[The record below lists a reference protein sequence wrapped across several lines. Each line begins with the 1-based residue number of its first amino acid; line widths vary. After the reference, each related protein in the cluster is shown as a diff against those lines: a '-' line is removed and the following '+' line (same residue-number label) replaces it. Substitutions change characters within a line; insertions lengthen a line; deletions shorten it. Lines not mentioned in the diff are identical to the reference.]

1 MICTTCD
8 NIYDVK
14 CYLPIGNTVLCC
26 HAMAKKKV
34 ETNEKGGA
42 WIFRD
47 IPRDLMKRAKIA
59 AAVEGKAIKALV
71 LEALDG
77 KIQEMEKKGLLPKG
91 K

>member
-1 MICTTCD
+1 M
-8 NIYDVK
+8 Y
-14 CYLPIGNTVLCC
+14 TVLCSA
-26 HAMAKKKV
+26 AMTKKTV
-34 ETNEKGGA
+34 TEEKGGA

-59 AAVEGKAIKALV
+59 AAVEGKTIKALI

-77 KIQEMEKKGLLPKG
+77 KIQELEKKGLLPKG